1 MQFIPTRLLTPVAL
15 LALFGIPVPVLAHG
29 VILESQP
36 TEAQVYE
43 ILAIYDTGEP
53 MQNAQV
59 AIYPPGDATEP
70 QIRGVTDNQGRF
82 WFAAPQAG
90 DWEVQVLQAGHGER
104 MIVSVA
110 QPQSEIGTEVSPEP
124 TLEATPSPVA
134 ETRSETTTRRGYTP
148 LQTGVMMGS
157 VIWGCVGTALYCAR
171 GKKQ

>member
-59 AIYPPGDATEP
+59 AIYPPEMP
-70 QIRGVTDNQGRF
+70 QN
-82 WFAAPQAG
+82 PK
-90 DWEVQVLQAGHGER
+90 
-104 MIVSVA
+104 
-110 QPQSEIGTEVSPEP
+110 SEE
-124 TLEATPSPVA
+124 
-134 ETRSETTTRRGYTP
+134 
-148 LQTGVMMGS
+148 
-157 VIWGCVGTALYCAR
+157 
-171 GKKQ
+171 